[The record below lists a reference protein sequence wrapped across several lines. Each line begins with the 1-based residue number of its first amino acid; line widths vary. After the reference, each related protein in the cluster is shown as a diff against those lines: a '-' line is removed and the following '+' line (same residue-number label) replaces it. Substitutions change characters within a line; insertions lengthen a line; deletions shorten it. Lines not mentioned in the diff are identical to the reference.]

1 MAGACGIIG
10 GMGSTNS
17 LLRASA
23 LALRQGGG
31 LLRALGGEAWP
42 LRRGVRRRGRET
54 VLGIGAE
61 IEIIRDRWGAPHC
74 FAGSVAD
81 ALFALGYVH
90 AQDRLW
96 QMHWSRRA
104 ALGRIAELVGP
115 RGLTAD
121 RLTRTLGIGRVSQA
135 AWEATPQGQRDELA
149 PYIAG
154 VNAGAARTPAPFE
167 ARMLDGRIEPWEPSH
182 SIAWGKLLSFLLAPA
197 WEQQLLRAGVYERA
211 GGEALRAIDPPISP
225 AAAVATPPEAA
236 YGSLAGPAQDGA
248 RALAELLGLRGGASN
263 NWAVAGARTESGRPI
278 LACDPH
284 LTPVTP
290 PHAYFAHLHCPEFD
304 AAGATVPGL
313 PGIVWGCNDRIAW
326 GPTAAMQAMH
336 IAVVEELDDAGD
348 ATRTP
353 EGWAPIERSREEI
366 RVRGYP
372 SEWIELRRSV
382 HGPIVSE
389 ALAPQRAP
397 QFRREYA
404 AKRAI
409 SLQSAV
415 LSPNQSGSAIVAL
428 MQATDWESF
437 SAAAAGIDDFN
448 LAFAYADTAGSIGMR
463 VSGAV
468 PAGDPQRLRMP
479 VAGWLRAE
487 QGGAPTEALRGDQL
501 PHALN
506 PPGGAV
512 ISANNPLTPAC
523 EMNFG
528 AEFLDS
534 WRAERIAALLEGGEP
549 HTRERAG
556 AIQLDQH
563 SAPLQAFAAQL
574 ATVEPADERERERLR
589 ELGDWDGVL
598 GVGSRPAA
606 VAALSFIHYRR
617 AALRELLGEDGEEAL
632 GGLLAIPTLDLL
644 GARAGS
650 WALERLR
657 KDPARARSD
666 LRDAFQA
673 ALGRLRRRFGADEEA
688 WTWGACRAVLLP
700 HALAEAPLIGG
711 LLSAGPWPFGGDADT
726 ISQSGVLGADPFA
739 PASAVPALRLVVEL
753 TDPPQAEFVLAG
765 EQAADALHPAGA
777 MLDAWLRGRRLPLLR
792 DREAIL
798 KERPRRLV
806 LRPAGGPAGEAD

>member
-1 MAGACGIIG
+1 MSRSAEE
-10 GMGSTNS
+10 

-23 LALRQGGG
+23 LALRQGVG

-42 LRRGVRRRGRET
+42 LRGRVRRRGRET
-54 VLGIGAE
+54 VSGIGAE
-61 IEIIRDRWGAPHC
+61 IEIIRDRWGVPHC
-74 FAGSVAD
+74 FAESVAD

-115 RGLTAD
+115 LGLPAD

-135 AWEATPQGQRDELA
+135 AWEATPQRQRDELA

-154 VNAGAARTPAPFE
+154 VNAGAARAPAPFE
-167 ARMLDGRIEPWEPSH
+167 ARMLDGRIESWEPPH

-211 GGEALRAIDPPISP
+211 GGEALRAIDPPISES
-225 AAAVATPPEAA
+225 AAVVTPPEAA
-236 YGSLAGPAQDGA
+236 YGRLAAPAQEGA

-313 PGIVWGCNDRIAW
+313 PGIVWGCNDKIAW

-336 IAVVEELDDAGD
+336 IAVVEELNDAGD

-372 SEWIELRRSV
+372 SEWIELRRSA
-382 HGPIVSE
+382 HGPIVLE

-397 QFRREYA
+397 QFRREHA
-404 AKRAI
+404 ANRAI
-409 SLQSAV
+409 SLHSAV

-437 SAAAAGIDDFN
+437 SAAAGGIDDFN

-463 VSGAV
+463 VSGAA
-468 PAGDPQRLRMP
+468 PAGDPQTLRLP

-487 QGGAPTEALRGDQL
+487 QGGAPTEVLRGDQL

-506 PPGGAV
+506 PPGGVV

-549 HTRERAG
+549 HTRERSG

-574 ATVEPADERERERLR
+574 ASVEPGDERERERLR
-589 ELGDWDGVL
+589 ELAEWDGAL

-617 AALRELLGEDGEEAL
+617 AALRELLGEGAEDVM

-650 WALERLR
+650 WALERLGE
-657 KDPARARSD
+657 DPEQARAD
-666 LRDAFQA
+666 LCDAFQA
-673 ALGRLRRRFGADEEA
+673 ALGRLCRRFGADEEA

-726 ISQSGVLGADPFA
+726 ISQSGVLGTDPFA
-739 PASAVPALRLVVEL
+739 PASAAPALRLVVEL

-792 DREAIL
+792 EREAIL

-806 LRPAGGPAGEAD
+806 LRPAGGAASKTAGNAD